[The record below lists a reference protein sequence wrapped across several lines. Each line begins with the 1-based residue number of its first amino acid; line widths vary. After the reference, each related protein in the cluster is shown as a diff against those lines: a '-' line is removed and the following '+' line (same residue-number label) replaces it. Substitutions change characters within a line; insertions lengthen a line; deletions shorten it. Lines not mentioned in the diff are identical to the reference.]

1 MKRPF
6 LGLGIVATLAFLGAC
21 NTSDDPTVKTSSL
34 GNAIAA
40 NTVMQMV
47 DPWPEGVDDTNLKT
61 PAEHPQ
67 KKTEETPAN
76 TGNKTTD

>member
-1 MKRPF
+1 MKR
-6 LGLGIVATLAFLGAC
+6 LLSTTGLVGTLAVLAAC
-21 NTSDDPTVKTSSL
+21 STADDPAVKTSSL

-67 KKTEETPAN
+67 KKTDETPTN
-76 TGNKTTD
+76 TGNKTTE